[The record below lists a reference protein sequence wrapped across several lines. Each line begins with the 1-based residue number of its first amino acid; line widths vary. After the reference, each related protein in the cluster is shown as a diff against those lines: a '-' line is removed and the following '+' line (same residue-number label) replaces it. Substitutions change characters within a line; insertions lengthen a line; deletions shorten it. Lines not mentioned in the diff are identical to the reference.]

1 MEATATTPPCRASG
15 AFEEG
20 RASLSPRGRRDNRRV
35 TDIDLSEFS
44 AEVITVTPEM
54 AGKWLQSANFDNR
67 NLRASRV
74 AQYGGDMTRGEWRL
88 TGEPLIFADTGR
100 VLNGQHRLTACV
112 QAKVPFLTLVVK
124 GVPEDYLEHIDS
136 GLPRNIGDVLK
147 FRGHG
152 KWSNEVGQVAKLLI
166 CLRRGIHMGNRT
178 SIREVGNEAIV
189 KVAERNM
196 DEILEALRFSNNL
209 YVKVGVPRRLWAAF
223 MFETWQIDRDVAG
236 KMFYSIQT
244 GVDLP
249 VGSPILALRNWA
261 IIQGRATKDR
271 RARLSDHMHF
281 VAFHKAWNLHR
292 HGKTI
297 QNLRHYDRYIQPLDG
312 MDWDQVDLGD
322 GWVPPDPQTLEE
334 YIEAHKDDLE

>member
-1 MEATATTPPCRASG
+1 MT
-15 AFEEG
+15 
-20 RASLSPRGRRDNRRV
+20 N
-35 TDIDLSEFS
+35 IDLSDFS
-44 AEVITVTPEM
+44 AEVVTVTPEM
-54 AGKWLQSANFDNR
+54 AGGWLQKSNFDNR
-67 NLRASRV
+67 NLRPARV
-74 AQYGGDMTRGEWRL
+74 TQYMGDMQRGEWRL

-112 QAKVPFLTLVVK
+112 QGKVSFVTLVVN

-178 SIREVGNEAIV
+178 SIREIGNEAVV

-223 MFETWQIDRDVAG
+223 MFETWQIDRDTAG
-236 KMFYSIQT
+236 KMFYAIQT
-244 GVDLP
+244 GADLKI
-249 VGSPILALRNWA
+249 GSPVLALRNWA
-261 IIQGRATKDR
+261 TVQGRATKDR
-271 RARLSDHMHF
+271 RARISDHQVF
-281 VAFHKAWNLHR
+281 VAFHKGWNLHR
-292 HGKTI
+292 AGKDI
-297 QNLRHYDRYIQPLDG
+297 QNLRHYDRFIQPLDG
-312 MDWDQVDLGD
+312 MEWDQVDLGD
-322 GWVPPDPQTLEE
+322 GWIPPEPQSLEE
-334 YIEAHKDDLE
+334 YTAEHADDFE